1 MRYFKGKPMIQG
13 VSMVKIL
20 DADLVKQH
28 FIIIHEGKRVELV
41 KEHFV
46 ITDDGKRALLDL
58 GNPYVINDDN
68 KNSIPNGEIYLQ
80 DAQSNIDP
88 TISEIRGLEYFAQRQ
103 VLFDYRKAV
112 IMVAD
117 QGDDISLVH
126 PVAEYTISG
135 LPNRIELNAGGLI
148 GNEMFKNYQ
157 VLVDC
162 ANKRLVLGKYE

>member
-1 MRYFKGKPMIQG
+1 
-13 VSMVKIL
+13 MVKIF

-28 FIIIHEGKRVELV
+28 FIITHDGKRFELA
-41 KEHFV
+41 KDHFV
-46 ITDDGKRALLDL
+46 ITDDDKRALLDL

-88 TISEIRGLEYFAQRQ
+88 TISGIRGLEYFAQRQ

-135 LPNRIELNAGGLI
+135 LPNRIELNAGGVI
-148 GNEMFKNYQ
+148 GNETFKNYQ

-162 ANKRLVLGKYE
+162 VNRRLILGKY

>member
-1 MRYFKGKPMIQG
+1 
-13 VSMVKIL
+13 MVKIL
-20 DADLVKQH
+20 DANLVQQH
-28 FIIIHEGKRVELV
+28 FIITHEGKRVELI

-46 ITDDGKRALLDL
+46 ITDDGQHALLDL

-68 KNSIPNGEIYLQ
+68 KNSIPNGETYLQ
-80 DAQSNIDP
+80 DVRRNIDP

-103 VLFDYRKAV
+103 VLFDYKKAV

-117 QGDDISLVH
+117 HGDEISLVH

-135 LPNRIELNAGGLI
+135 LPNRIELNKGCAL
-148 GNEMFKNYQ
+148 GNETFKNYQ
-157 VLVDC
+157 VLIDC

>member
-1 MRYFKGKPMIQG
+1 MIQG

-28 FIIIHEGKRVELV
+28 FIITHEGKRVELV

-46 ITDDGKRALLDL
+46 ITDDGQRALLDL

-68 KNSIPNGEIYLQ
+68 KNSVPKGETYLQ
-80 DAQSNIDP
+80 DARRNIDP

-117 QGDDISLVH
+117 ESDSISLMH
-126 PVAEYTISG
+126 PVAEYAVSG
-135 LPNRIELNAGGLI
+135 LPDRIELSTGDII
-148 GNEMFKNYQ
+148 GSEMFKNYQ

-162 ANKRLVLGKYE
+162 INRRLVLGKYE

>member
-1 MRYFKGKPMIQG
+1 
-13 VSMVKIL
+13 MVKIL

-28 FIIIHEGKRVELV
+28 FIIAHNGKRVELV

-58 GNPYVINDDN
+58 GNPYLINDDN

-80 DAQSNIDP
+80 DARHNIDP
-88 TISEIRGLEYFAQRQ
+88 TISEIRGLEYFAQRT

-117 QGDDISLVH
+117 QGDEISLVH
-126 PVAEYTISG
+126 PVTEYTISG
-135 LPNRIELNAGGLI
+135 LPNRIELSAGGVI

-157 VLVDC
+157 VLIDC
-162 ANKRLVLGKYE
+162 ANKRLVLGKYK

>member
-1 MRYFKGKPMIQG
+1 
-13 VSMVKIL
+13 MVKIL

-28 FIIIHEGKRVELV
+28 FIITHEGKRVELV

-46 ITDDGKRALLDL
+46 ITDDGQRALLDL
-58 GNPYVINDDN
+58 SNPYVINDDN
-68 KNSIPNGEIYLQ
+68 KNSIPKGEIYLQ
-80 DAQSNIDP
+80 DARHNIDP

-103 VLFDYRKAV
+103 VLFDSRKVV

-117 QGDDISLVH
+117 QSDEISPPLVH

-135 LPNRIELNAGGLI
+135 LPNRIELNAGGVI

-157 VLVDC
+157 VLIDC

>member
-1 MRYFKGKPMIQG
+1 
-13 VSMVKIL
+13 MVKIL
-20 DADLVKQH
+20 DADLVQQH
-28 FIIIHEGKRVELV
+28 FIITHEGKRVELI

-46 ITDDGKRALLDL
+46 ITDDGQHALLDL

-68 KNSIPNGEIYLQ
+68 KNSIPKGEAYLQ
-80 DAQSNIDP
+80 DVRRNIDP

-117 QGDDISLVH
+117 EGDSISLVH
-126 PVAEYTISG
+126 PVAEYAILG
-135 LPNRIELNAGGLI
+135 LPNRIELNTEGVI
-148 GNEMFKNYQ
+148 GNKMFKNYQ
-157 VLVDC
+157 VLIDC

>member
-1 MRYFKGKPMIQG
+1 
-13 VSMVKIL
+13 MVKIL
-20 DADLVKQH
+20 DAELVKQH
-28 FIIIHEGKRVELV
+28 FIITHEGKRVELV

-46 ITDDGKRALLDL
+46 ITDDGQRALLDL

-88 TISEIRGLEYFAQRQ
+88 TISEIRGLEYFVQRQ

-117 QGDDISLVH
+117 QGDEISLVH

-135 LPNRIELNAGGLI
+135 LPNRIELNAEGAI

-157 VLVDC
+157 VLIDC

>member
-1 MRYFKGKPMIQG
+1 
-13 VSMVKIL
+13 MVKIL

-28 FIIIHEGKRVELV
+28 FIITHEGKHVELV

-68 KNSIPNGEIYLQ
+68 KKSIPNGEIYLQ
-80 DAQSNIDP
+80 DVRRNIDP

-126 PVAEYTISG
+126 PVAEYAISG
-135 LPNRIELNAGGLI
+135 LPNRIELSTKGVI
-148 GNEMFKNYQ
+148 GNETFKNYQ

>member
-1 MRYFKGKPMIQG
+1 
-13 VSMVKIL
+13 MVKIL
-20 DADLVKQH
+20 DAELVQQH
-28 FIIIHEGKRVELV
+28 FIITHDGNRVELV
-41 KEHFV
+41 KDHFI

-68 KNSIPNGEIYLQ
+68 KNSVPKGETYLQ
-80 DAQSNIDP
+80 YARRNIDP
-88 TISEIRGLEYFAQRQ
+88 TISEIRGLEYFIQRK

-117 QGDDISLVH
+117 QGDDISLVY

-135 LPNRIELNAGGLI
+135 LPNRIELSAGGVI
-148 GNEMFKNYQ
+148 GNEMFKNHQ

-162 ANKRLVLGKYE
+162 VNRRLVLGKYE

>member
-1 MRYFKGKPMIQG
+1 
-13 VSMVKIL
+13 MVKIL
-20 DADLVKQH
+20 DADLVKQS
-28 FIIIHEGKRVELV
+28 FIIAHDSKRVELV

-80 DAQSNIDP
+80 DVRRNIDS
-88 TISEIRGLEYFAQRQ
+88 TISEIRGLEYFIQRK

-117 QGDDISLVH
+117 QGDDISLVY

-135 LPNRIELNAGGLI
+135 LPNRIELSAGGVI
-148 GNEMFKNYQ
+148 GNEMFKNHQ

-162 ANKRLVLGKYE
+162 VNKRLVLSKYE

>member
-1 MRYFKGKPMIQG
+1 
-13 VSMVKIL
+13 MVKIF
-20 DADLVKQH
+20 DANLVKQH
-28 FIIIHEGKRVELV
+28 FIIIHDGKRVELV

-68 KNSIPNGEIYLQ
+68 KKSIPNGEIYLQ
-80 DAQSNIDP
+80 DVRRNIDP

-112 IMVAD
+112 IMAAD
-117 QGDDISLVH
+117 LGDEISLVH

-135 LPNRIELNAGGLI
+135 LPNRIELNAAGIL

-157 VLVDC
+157 VLIDC

>member
-1 MRYFKGKPMIQG
+1 
-13 VSMVKIL
+13 MVKIL
-20 DADLVKQH
+20 DADLVKQC
-28 FIIIHEGKRVELV
+28 FIIAHDGKRVELI

-46 ITDDGKRALLDL
+46 ITDDGQRTLLDL

-68 KNSIPNGEIYLQ
+68 KNSIPNGETYLQ
-80 DAQSNIDP
+80 DARRNIDP
-88 TISEIRGLEYFAQRQ
+88 TISEIRGLEYFIQRK

-117 QGDDISLVH
+117 RGDEISLVH

-135 LPNRIELNAGGLI
+135 LPNRIELNAAGIL

-157 VLVDC
+157 VLIDC
-162 ANKRLVLGKYE
+162 ANKRFVLGKYE

>member
-1 MRYFKGKPMIQG
+1 
-13 VSMVKIL
+13 MVKIL
-20 DADLVKQH
+20 DTDLVKQH
-28 FIIIHEGKRVELV
+28 FIITHEGKRVEMV

-68 KNSIPNGEIYLQ
+68 KKSIPKGGIYLQ

-88 TISEIRGLEYFAQRQ
+88 TISEIRGLEYFAQHQ

-117 QGDDISLVH
+117 QGDEISLVH
-126 PVAEYTISG
+126 PVAEYAISG
-135 LPNRIELNAGGLI
+135 LPNRIELNAGGFT

-157 VLVDC
+157 VLVDR